1 MAFSGESEF
10 ANQKSRFQQGRKSN
24 STPNAYKTIV
34 ILITRAK
41 VMVLWSLT
49 KNQSKMFLNLST
61 QTIPTAPAI
70 FSIKFNVLEVGE
82 KMSSQNKPRSYQN
95 KNPEVKCQI
104 QTLFMH
110 YSLLQMTLFT
120 HAVTLFTL
128 LHRQHA
134 HYTKQKHTGMETDT
148 ELNITLTSQWT
159 YTNSTTLELHTHQTT
174 EHKHTEI
181 LLWTKRLV
189 PGNGAKFDRGHT
201 PPN

>member
-134 HYTKQKHTGMETDT
+134 HYTKTQRNTTTMNIHQLNHT
-148 ELNITLTSQWT
+148 WT
-159 YTNSTTLELHTHQTT
+159 THTHQNT
-174 EHKHTEI
+174 EHKHTENFTLNKTI
-181 LLWTKRLV
+181 GPRQRRQIW
-189 PGNGAKFDRGHT
+189 
-201 PPN
+201 